1 MQSDHGSL
9 LPGLGTSDEREE
21 LNRIMETIPEQTPPP
36 VRESVAETEGKMH
49 IDLWMGIRL

>member
-9 LPGLGTSDEREE
+9 LPGLGTADEREE

-36 VRESVAETEGKMH
+36 VREGVAEKEGKMH

>member
-9 LPGLGTSDEREE
+9 LPGLGTADEREE
-21 LNRIMETIPEQTPPP
+21 LNRIMETIPDQTAPP
-36 VRESVAETEGKMH
+36 VREGVAESEGKMH